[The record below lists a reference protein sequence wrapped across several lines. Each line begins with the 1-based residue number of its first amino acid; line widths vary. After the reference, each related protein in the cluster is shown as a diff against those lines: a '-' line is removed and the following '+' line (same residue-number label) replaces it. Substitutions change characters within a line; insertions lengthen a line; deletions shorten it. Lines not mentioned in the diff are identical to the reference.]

1 MSDIIFKKNKY
12 KYLFIILLLL
22 ILITFLFYIGIIWM
36 SNPAK
41 YVFWLMPNELSV
53 VLFSMLS
60 ILGALILLYITI
72 KSIFN
77 KNFFIR
83 INQEGLFLGI
93 IQYSNKLIYWKDITG
108 IESIEINGIKHIVI
122 YIKNIEYYKNKE
134 KGIQRYFFTSKFEK
148 YKTPFIINVS
158 ALSDSFSDIITSI
171 ILNWEK
177 FK

>member
-77 KNFFIR
+77 KNSVK
-83 INQEGLFLGI
+83 QDG
-93 IQYSNKLIYWKDITG
+93 
-108 IESIEINGIKHIVI
+108 
-122 YIKNIEYYKNKE
+122 
-134 KGIQRYFFTSKFEK
+134 
-148 YKTPFIINVS
+148 
-158 ALSDSFSDIITSI
+158 
-171 ILNWEK
+171 
-177 FK
+177 